1 MWKFE
6 DDRTAA
12 VITARE
18 HVACGHNRQDS
29 CPALV
34 LPETAIL
41 FYMHS
46 GRSICRSTTPAR
58 C

>member
-1 MWKFE
+1 MWKF
-6 DDRTAA
+6 DDDKTAA

-46 GRSICRSTTPAR
+46 IILGLLNLHEN
-58 C
+58 